1 MTQEITHIPNSI
13 HGLRQTAMKFA
24 TQAANAKRRL
34 AKMGEENSKT
44 MDGVVDIVEVV
55 GAAFAIS
62 YINGKYGTPA
72 TGTPAQI
79 AGIDADILA
88 AGVCAGAAMFDVM
101 GEKYSPH
108 LYTIAGG
115 FAAAWATREGLA
127 LGSKPATTTSTVAA
141 AA

>member
-1 MTQEITHIPNSI
+1 
-13 HGLRQTAMKFA
+13 
-24 TQAANAKRRL
+24 
-34 AKMGEENSKT
+34 
-44 MDGVVDIVEVV
+44 
-55 GAAFAIS
+55 
-62 YINGKYGTPA
+62 
-72 TGTPAQI
+72 
-79 AGIDADILA
+79 
-88 AGVCAGAAMFDVM
+88 M